1 MKNKFKF
8 LTAVSALFL
17 LSGCYSVPTG
27 YIGLKVNLYGDG
39 KGSIEAVPPGKY
51 WDTPDIEY
59 HKFPTYLQN
68 VVWTQAATE
77 GSPGDDSVTFQ
88 TSEGLSVNA
97 DVGFS
102 YSVNPE
108 RAIDI
113 FKSHRKGIDA
123 ITNIYLRNIIRDSFN
138 TAASTRGVEHIYGKG
153 KSEFI
158 EEVNKLVKDKVSSQG
173 FIVNQVNIVG
183 TMRLPEAVVE
193 ALNNK
198 IAATQRAQQRE
209 NELRETEAQAKKR
222 LIEVRAEAEANRL
235 KIKQITPELMQY
247 EKIQIQAKLAERWD
261 GKLPQIQTGG
271 GAILSVDKLLGN

>member
-8 LTAVSALFL
+8 LTAISALFL

-27 YIGLKVNLYGDG
+27 YVGLKVNLYGDG
-39 KGSIEAVPPGKY
+39 KGSIESVPPGRY
-51 WDTPDIEY
+51 WDTPNIEY

-68 VVWTQAATE
+68 VVWTQSATE

-158 EEVNKLVKDKVSSQG
+158 VYGVKPRPCFSLRSKTVGQGGDIRHSQ
-173 FIVNQVNIVG
+173 
-183 TMRLPEAVVE
+183 L
-193 ALNNK
+193 
-198 IAATQRAQQRE
+198 
-209 NELRETEAQAKKR
+209 
-222 LIEVRAEAEANRL
+222 
-235 KIKQITPELMQY
+235 
-247 EKIQIQAKLAERWD
+247 RWD
-261 GKLPQIQTGG
+261 
-271 GAILSVDKLLGN
+271 ILNPYLDNITRVN